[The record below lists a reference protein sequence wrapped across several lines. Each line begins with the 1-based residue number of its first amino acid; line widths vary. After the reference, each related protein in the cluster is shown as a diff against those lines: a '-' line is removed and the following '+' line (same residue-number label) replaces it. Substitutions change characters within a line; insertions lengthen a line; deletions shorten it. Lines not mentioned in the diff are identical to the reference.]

1 MKIKK
6 LLAFLMSAVMLIMQ
20 VPVFAEEEAN
30 AFTVISTTP
39 TDGTTGVS
47 PADLQV
53 DITFSDAV
61 NPDTLIQGNISVSG
75 NAYGA
80 FVATGEKTATIYLNR
95 MNVNLGT
102 KYTIKLRSG
111 IKSADGRELTEYS
124 FSFTTMKDAPNYRQ
138 ITNGDFSDSKNYY
151 GLDAEAWNNISI
163 IDDGGN
169 NVLKFTPGWAEA
181 SVRQRVYVKPGKTY
195 TARTRVKTDTA
206 QEIWLAMDWIVPGNA
221 QDYYWST
228 RETIPAGQWT
238 DLKYSWTIPENVDQD
253 VRTIKQ
259 WIAVQNAGATIYIDD
274 WQFFEEGNDVDAPIS
289 GAGGSGGFTAVSE
302 TDDNVAKLKA
312 FGILPATAQPAGII
326 NRMDLAKILLN
337 LVGLTAIPIASEPI
351 KFVDVDK
358 DDVDT
363 VSAVYLTDLMKGCSD
378 TEFEPYESVTGDQ
391 AIKTI
396 LTVMGWASVAAER
409 GGYPIGYRQIAAELG
424 LLNKTEINLDA
435 SINYGKFASIVNEA
449 LTAEMLSTKR
459 YTRIPDEYEL
469 IKGGT
474 LLDTYFNYEK
484 GNGIIEGAKNSSRH
498 NLNTN
503 EVVIGGET
511 YECDAD
517 LTDYL
522 GYKAEFYYDTKP
534 EGNHS
539 RIVYIC
545 KLAESN
551 QVVEFSTF
559 DSYVSYKNGTYEVTD
574 GVNEKSTQY
583 RLNKDKKLIVNG
595 QYKDSFMDTEASF
608 VPTYGTI
615 KLIDNGNGYATV
627 AITDIQTV
635 LVSGVDTK
643 EKIIYDVNGKTPVDL
658 SECDDL
664 VIKDIDDG
672 TYELGDIEKFTVLSV
687 IKSENGKLAKIYLS
701 TETAVGSLNGYEDNI
716 NSYSVIVGDNYYGPN
731 VRQSIKTVNGAFT
744 EADFTMGMNGTFYK
758 DYRGNV
764 AAITSGTASGGVGY
778 LVNAALNSNTMEG
791 TLELKLF
798 DVSNKMLNLEC
809 ADSLKIDGMS
819 IKRPSQGLEMLCN
832 GTSSVVSQLIRY
844 KTDGSGKVNY
854 IDTAYNKLPGCT
866 DYRLAAPSNR
876 ETADSFRVTYS
887 SILPPNSVSSPES
900 INFNANSRNFN
911 GKAQLSMKPTIFI
924 VPLNAKDSDDVR
936 FRVTDNYW
944 DFGENYNILA
954 ETYQVSGNTL
964 LTDYVVAYLNDD
976 QYNTGH
982 LSGIK
987 YGIVSK
993 ITQIMGDRGTPV
1005 SRVELVDGTKLYA
1018 ENISELDGA
1027 SVGDV
1032 ISYDTD
1038 HENYIVE
1045 IEVSGSKQYAKVI
1058 FDASNKTMSGN
1069 NPIGGFSDWNRVYY
1083 ANVYE
1088 RQGSEIRLAAPALDL
1103 ANIKDMH
1110 ETDIVS
1116 LSNAKIY
1123 MYNSETKKVKASNVS
1138 AIMDYLS
1145 AGNDCTKILVISR
1158 ESVAQTALIIK

>member
-6 LLAFLMSAVMLIMQ
+6 LLAFLMSAVMLMAQI
-20 VPVFAEEEAN
+20 PALAEDEAN

-39 TDGTTGVS
+39 ADGMTGVS
-47 PADLQV
+47 PADLQA

-61 NPDTLIQGNISVSG
+61 DTSTLIQGNVSVSG

-80 FVATGEKTATIYLNR
+80 FVSTGEKTATIYLNR
-95 MNVNLGT
+95 INVNLGT
-102 KYTIKLRSG
+102 KYTIKLKSG

-124 FSFTTMKDAPNYRQ
+124 FSFTTMKDAPSYRQ
-138 ITNGDFSDSKNYY
+138 ITNGDFSDSKNHY

-169 NVLKFTPGWAEA
+169 NVLKFTPGWSQA

-195 TARTRVKTDTA
+195 TARARVKSDTA

-221 QDYYWST
+221 QDYYWSP
-228 RETIPAGQWT
+228 RETVPAGQWT
-238 DLKYSWTIPENVDQD
+238 ELKYSWTIPENVDQN

-259 WIAVQNAGATIYIDD
+259 WIAAENAGETIYVDD
-274 WQFFEEGNDVDAPIS
+274 WQFFEEGNDVEAPTI
-289 GAGGSGGFTAVSE
+289 GGGGSSGFTAVSE
-302 TDDNVAKLKA
+302 TEDNVAKLKA
-312 FGILPATAQPAGII
+312 FGILPLAAQPAGII
-326 NRMDLAKILLN
+326 SRIDLAKILLN
-337 LVGLTAIPIASEPI
+337 LVGLKAVPIASEPI
-351 KFVDVDK
+351 KFVDIDK

-391 AIKTI
+391 AVKTV
-396 LTVMGWASVAAER
+396 LTVMGWAPVAAER
-409 GGYPIGYRQIAAELG
+409 GGYPNGYRQLAAELG
-424 LLNKTEINLDA
+424 LLKTEINLEGT
-435 SINYGKFASIVNEA
+435 INYEKFASIVNEA
-449 LTAEMLSTKR
+449 LTAEMLSTKQ
-459 YTRIPDEYEL
+459 YTRIPDEYDL
-469 IKGGT
+469 VKGGT
-474 LLDTYFNYEK
+474 LMDTYFKYEK
-484 GNGIIEGAKNSSRH
+484 GIGIIEATKNSSSSR
-498 NLNTN
+498 LNTN
-503 EVVIGGET
+503 EIIIGGET
-511 YECDAD
+511 YKCDAD

-522 GYKAEFYYDTKP
+522 GYKAEFYYDTESDNDKP
-534 EGNHS
+534 K
-539 RIVYIC
+539 ILYIC

-551 QVVEFSTF
+551 QIVEFSTF
-559 DSYVSYKNGTYEVTD
+559 DSYVSYKDGTYKVTD
-574 GVNEKSTQY
+574 GENDKSKQY

-595 QYKDSFMDTEASF
+595 QYKDSFMDVEESF
-608 VPTYGTI
+608 VPTYGSV
-615 KLIDNGNGYATV
+615 KLIDSGNGYSTV
-627 AITDIQTV
+627 AITDIRTI
-635 LVSGVDTK
+635 LVSAVDTK
-643 EKIIYDVNGKTPVDL
+643 EKIIYDVKGKTPVDL
-658 SECDDL
+658 SDCEDL
-664 VIKDIDDG
+664 EIKDIEDG
-672 TYELGDIEKFTVLSV
+672 TYDIGDIEKFAVLSV
-687 IKSENGKLAKIYLS
+687 IKSENGKRAKIYLS
-701 TETAVGSLNGYEDNI
+701 TDSVTGTLNGYEDNI
-716 NSYSVIVGDNYYGPN
+716 NSYFVIVGDNYYGPN

-744 EADFTMGMNGTFYK
+744 ESDFTSGMNGTFYK

-778 LVNAALNSNTMEG
+778 LVNAALNSSTMEG
-791 TLELKLF
+791 TLEIKLF

-809 ADSLKIDGMS
+809 ADSLRIDGMS

-854 IDTAYNKLPGCT
+854 IDTAYNKLPNCT
-866 DYRLAAPSNR
+866 DYRAVAPSER

-887 SILPPNSVSSPES
+887 SILPPNSTGSPES

-936 FRVTDNYW
+936 FRVTEDYW
-944 DFGENYNILA
+944 DFGENYNIVA

-964 LTDYVVAYLNDD
+964 ITDYVVAYLNDD

-982 LSGIK
+982 LSGVK
-987 YGIVSK
+987 YGIVNK
-993 ITQIMGDRGTPV
+993 ITQVMGNRETPV
-1005 SRVELVDGTKLYA
+1005 SKVELLDGTILYA
-1018 ENISELDGA
+1018 ENLSDLDGA
-1027 SVGDV
+1027 SAGDV
-1032 ISYDTD
+1032 ISYDVD

-1045 IEVSGSKQYAKVI
+1045 SEVSGSKQYAKVV
-1058 FDASNKTMSGN
+1058 FDASRKTMLRD
-1069 NPIGGFSDWNRVYY
+1069 NPLGGFNDWNRIYY

-1088 RQGSEIRLAAPALDL
+1088 RQGSEVRLVSPAVDL
-1103 ANIKDMH
+1103 ASIRDMH

-1123 MYNSETKKVKASNVS
+1123 MYNSETNKVKASNTS

-1145 AGNDCTKILVISR
+1145 AGNDCTKILIISR
-1158 ESVAQTALIIK
+1158 ESVANTALIIK